1 MAQAF
6 DKLSSFFGIVKRAK
20 FRDRVLPWRWR
31 KVANL
36 AGEAYSE
43 CQQLADL
50 LNQRISD
57 LREMKSAVA
66 THTSEREQDALT
78 VSRLEQELNYLRRE
92 LEGEKAET
100 SRLKLTVSARDETI
114 RYWEADLTRKQSEI
128 GRFQERFEKLSRET
142 ADLKEVIAAVKE
154 AEASARE
161 DYEKKMAPLI
171 PRQ

>member
-1 MAQAF
+1 MAQTF
-6 DKLSSFFGIVKRAK
+6 EKLSSFFGRVKHAG

-36 AGEAYSE
+36 ASKAYLE

-50 LNQRISD
+50 LNQRVLD
-57 LREMKSAVA
+57 LRETKDAVA
-66 THTSEREQDALT
+66 TLQAGKEQDALT
-78 VSRLEQELNYLRRE
+78 ISRLEQELHYLGRE
-92 LEGEKAET
+92 LESEKAET

-114 RYWEADLTRKQSEI
+114 RYWEADLTRTQSEI

-142 ADLKEVIAAVKE
+142 ADLKEVIAAVKW

-161 DYEKKMAPLI
+161 DYEKKMAPLM